1 MEDQDTLRYND
12 RNAFHILSPKVSFD
26 FHSMTVIYMS
36 SEEISVF
43 QFNSLLTILL
53 SLFVPNI
60 KCLLF
65 QSKSMAFRFLIIWS
79 MTFWTYLG
87 QYFQK
92 HTLCD
97 TISESS
103 ILKRDP
109 MVKVLRERPK
119 PKSSVHT
126 CTDIFQGRHYERG
139 FWNNF

>member
-1 MEDQDTLRYND
+1 MEDHDTLRYND
-12 RNAFHILSPKVSFD
+12 RNAFSILNQKVPFV
-26 FHSMTVIYMS
+26 FHSMIVIYMS
-36 SEEISVF
+36 SKEICVF
-43 QFNSLLTILL
+43 QFNSLLMILL
-53 SLFVPNI
+53 SLFVLSI

-65 QSKSMAFRFLIIWS
+65 QSKSMAFKFLIIWS

-92 HTLCD
+92 HVLCD

-109 MVKVLRERPK
+109 MVKVISERPRTI
-119 PKSSVHT
+119 PSMHT
-126 CTDIFQGRHYERG
+126 CTDIFQGCLYESG

>member
-1 MEDQDTLRYND
+1 MEDHDTLRYND
-12 RNAFHILSPKVSFD
+12 RNAFSILNQKMPFV

-36 SEEISVF
+36 SKEISVF
-43 QFNSLLTILL
+43 QCNSLLMILL
-53 SLFVPNI
+53 SHFVANI

-65 QSKSMAFRFLIIWS
+65 QSKSMAFKFLIIWS

-92 HTLCD
+92 HVLCD
-97 TISESS
+97 TISDSS

-109 MVKVLRERPK
+109 VVKAISERPETI
-119 PKSSVHT
+119 PSMHT
-126 CTDIFQGRHYERG
+126 CTDIFQGRPHERG